1 MGSLL
6 LLMVEYFSHKIVNET
21 QPARMSIV
29 FIMIWQFTHS
39 SNGRKSGIDLLV

>member
-6 LLMVEYFSHKIVNET
+6 LLMVEYFSHKIVNEA

-29 FIMIWQFTHS
+29 FITIWRFSQGST
-39 SNGRKSGIDLLV
+39 GRNSGIDLLV